1 MSTQVSSLTAPQ
13 TVHARNTLFQGLTK
27 PLTFLPVS
35 TQLGKD
41 IAAARHKAKLSG
53 AQLAARAGVSD
64 GWIRQLETGRMKKPN
79 PEKLRAVADE
89 LGLDVQP
96 MLAMTDQLGA
106 LLEPR
111 KEPGPSVDVPGLMDA
126 LTKALVVQAEALTA
140 IRLELD
146 DARRSATEQREAT
159 AELLGRLS
167 RQMDELRSLV
177 GTPAG
182 SAPQDPAHQ

>member
-1 MSTQVSSLTAPQ
+1 MGTRVSSLTTPL
-13 TVHARNTLFQGLTK
+13 TVHARNTLFQGLTE
-27 PLTFLPVS
+27 PLTFVDVS
-35 TQLGKD
+35 TQLGRD
-41 IAAARHKAKLSG
+41 IAAARHKARLSG
-53 AQLAARAGVSD
+53 AQLAVRAGVSD

-106 LLEPR
+106 LLEPT
-111 KEPGPSVDVPGLMDA
+111 KKPGPSVDVPGLVDA
-126 LTKALVVQAEALTA
+126 LAKALLAQAEALTA
-140 IRLELD
+140 IRVELD
-146 DARRSATEQREAT
+146 AAHRSAEEQRQAT

-167 RQMDELRSLV
+167 RQMDELRSLA

-182 SAPQDPAHQ
+182 SVAQDPAHQ